1 MGRLVQI
8 IVMDNLTRNMFRGEA
23 KAFATDQKAYE
34 LAKLITDD
42 LSIFKQY
49 KFHERQFIL
58 LVLMHR
64 EDANVIKQC
73 IELSEQQ
80 FEEAKEFGNDKM
92 MDHWNVFAK
101 FGRSHLTPV
110 EKFGRYPTR
119 NEAMGRKNTPEE
131 DAFLKNAETW
141 G

>member
-23 KAFATDQKAYE
+23 KAFATDQIAYE
-34 LAKLITDD
+34 LAKMITDD

-64 EDANVIKQC
+64 KDANVIK
-73 IELSEQQ
+73 
-80 FEEAKEFGNDKM
+80 
-92 MDHWNVFAK
+92 
-101 FGRSHLTPV
+101 
-110 EKFGRYPTR
+110 
-119 NEAMGRKNTPEE
+119 
-131 DAFLKNAETW
+131 
-141 G
+141 